1 MFESAN
7 DVLKQAFTFLI
18 PMLITGAV
26 TVVCSAIS
34 AAAVYY
40 YDKSRGIK
48 EKGTTYFLIFLFGIL
63 GVIVYYFKTKKKT
76 EKNDSLDEGKS
87 KKFRMISIILIVI
100 AVIGW
105 GANIYASQ
113 TGMYDTDE
121 YKQSV
126 EKYASGFY
134 DKYGN
139 EYDNRDEVIYYT
151 VDGCEF
157 KMAQENSGY
166 PYYYQ
171 MSDTYNNKYKEEY
184 DGFLTYI
191 DEDGYIVFFDKEL
204 ELDDNC
210 DWNDNFCYMD
220 SVGHHYAQPYTVI
233 WNSDGTLQK

>member
-7 DVLKQAFTFLI
+7 DVLKQAFTFFI

-40 YDKSRGIK
+40 YNKSRGIK
-48 EKGTTYFLIFLFGIL
+48 EKGATYFLIFLFGIL

-100 AVIGW
+100 AFIGW

-126 EKYASGFY
+126 EKYASCFY

-210 DWNDNFCYMD
+210 DLNDNFCYMD
-220 SVGHHYAQPYTVI
+220 SDGHHYAQPYTLI

>member
-1 MFESAN
+1 MITGIN
-7 DVLKQAFTFLI
+7 DVFQQSFIFLI
-18 PMLITGAV
+18 PMLISGAI

-40 YDKSRGIK
+40 YNKSRGIK
-48 EKGTTYFLIFLFGIL
+48 EKGATYFLIFLFGIL

-76 EKNDSLDEGKS
+76 EKNDSLDESKS

-100 AVIGW
+100 AVIGF
-105 GANIYASQ
+105 GTNIYASQ

-151 VDGCEF
+151 EDGCEF

-171 MSDTYNNKYKEEY
+171 MSDAYNNKYKEEY

-220 SVGHHYAQPYTVI
+220 SDGHHYAQPYTVI

>member
-40 YDKSRGIK
+40 YNKSRGIK
-48 EKGTTYFLIFLFGIL
+48 EKGATYFLIFLFGIL

-100 AVIGW
+100 AFIGW

-126 EKYASGFY
+126 EKYASCFY

-210 DWNDNFCYMD
+210 DLNDNFCYMD
-220 SVGHHYAQPYTVI
+220 SDGHHYAQPYTLI